1 LKKHSQISVDDL
13 AKAMDKLDIKDE
25 KKEESKGDQ

>member
-1 LKKHSQISVDDL
+1 LKKHSKISVDDL

-25 KKEESKGDQ
+25 KKEESKDD